1 MKYKLDDD
9 TKQILIKQLKF
20 YREKRTFSQDFMA
33 ERIGITQPLYN
44 RIENGSREMTINT
57 LIKIT
62 EILDISMD
70 SLFAKEENTDTI
82 TKNILALLKGKSRSD
97 LEIVE
102 EAMKTLLESL
112 EKSRESAIINYSM

>member
-1 MKYKLDDD
+1 MKYKSDDN

-20 YREKRTFSQDFMA
+20 YREKRNFSQDFIA
-33 ERIGITQPLYN
+33 EHIGITQALYN
-44 RIENGSREMTINT
+44 KIENGSRDMTINT

-82 TKNILALLKGKSRSD
+82 TKNMLALLKGKSQSD

-112 EKSRESAIINYSM
+112 EKSRESAIINV

>member
-9 TKQILIKQLKF
+9 TKQILIKRLKF

>member
-1 MKYKLDDD
+1 MKYKLDDN

-33 ERIGITQPLYN
+33 EHIGITQPLYN

-82 TKNILALLKGKSRSD
+82 TKNILALLKGKSQGD

-102 EAMKTLLESL
+102 EAMRTLLESL

>member
-20 YREKRTFSQDFMA
+20 YREKRNFSQDFMA

-82 TKNILALLKGKSRSD
+82 TKNILALLKGKAKV
-97 LEIVE
+97 I
-102 EAMKTLLESL
+102 
-112 EKSRESAIINYSM
+112 